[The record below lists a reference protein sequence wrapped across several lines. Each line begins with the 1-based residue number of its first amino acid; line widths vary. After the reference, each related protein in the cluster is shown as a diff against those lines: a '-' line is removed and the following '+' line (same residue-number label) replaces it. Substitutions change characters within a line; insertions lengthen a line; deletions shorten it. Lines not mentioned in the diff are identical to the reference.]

1 MKYLIIFFTF
11 IFICKLLIAK
21 DFIIDVYG
29 KEKVKVYKI
38 DENNF
43 FRIYSSNGVFKT
55 NNNIYGNTECD
66 GTTEIY
72 NQEILFNIICEF
84 REGENTA
91 HYIFKNNKN
100 TRGTEKEVLT
110 KVVFVGGKGSWK
122 KLIGTDC
129 TLAYVEFDEGASHSK
144 IKCKLEE

>member
-1 MKYLIIFFTF
+1 MKYLIIFLTF
-11 IFICKLLIAK
+11 IFMCKLLIAK

-29 KEKVKVYKI
+29 KEKVKVYNI

-72 NQEILFNIICEF
+72 NKETLFNIICEF
-84 REGENTA
+84 REGENIA
-91 HYIFKNNKN
+91 HYIFKNNK
-100 TRGTEKEVLT
+100 TTKGTEK
-110 KVVFVGGKGSWK
+110 KGFNKSCFCW
-122 KLIGTDC
+122 GNR
-129 TLAYVEFDEGASHSK
+129 
-144 IKCKLEE
+144 

>member
-1 MKYLIIFFTF
+1 MKYLIISFTF
-11 IFICKLLIAK
+11 IFICNLSIAT

-43 FRIYSSNGVFKT
+43 FRIYSSSGVFKT
-55 NNNIYGNTECD
+55 NNNIYGNTECG

-72 NQEILFNIICEF
+72 NKETLFNILCEF
-84 REGENTA
+84 RESANVA
-91 HYIFKNNKN
+91 HYIFKNNK
-100 TRGTEKEVLT
+100 TTKGTEKEVLT
-110 KVVFVGGKGSWK
+110 KVVFVGGTGSWK
-122 KLIGTDC
+122 KLIGTYC

>member
-1 MKYLIIFFTF
+1 MKYFIIFLTF
-11 IFICKLLIAK
+11 ASTCNLLLAK

-29 KEKVKVYKI
+29 KEKVKVYDI
-38 DENNF
+38 DENNV

-72 NQEILFNIICEF
+72 NKDTLFNIICEF
-84 REGENTA
+84 REGENIA
-91 HYIFKNNKN
+91 HYIFKNNK
-100 TRGTEKEVLT
+100 TTKGTEKEVST
-110 KVVFVGGKGSWK
+110 KVVFVGGTGSWK
-122 KLIGTDC
+122 KLIGTHC